1 MPLSRRLRLFGQR
14 FGSGGGDV
22 AADHLNLGEV
32 LFDPA
37 NAVDDAWEWPW
48 AVSTMITSTPA
59 SASAATRSG
68 VSGPVP
74 TLRYQQAAV
83 AIFSGHRVGTGFFDV
98 LESHQAAQMEGVID
112 NQHFLNAVFAHLG
125 FASFK
130 VGAFF
135 HCYQPLAGSHN
146 VGNAVAVSWK
156 RMSRSVTMSPGFS
169 FYHWE
174 AGEAVFAG
182 HGQQVFQL
190 GFGANGDRVFD
201 NDAFVL
207 LHLAH
212 FSGRCAMVMFLWMMP
227 MPPS

>member
-1 MPLSRRLRLFGQR
+1 
-14 FGSGGGDV
+14 
-22 AADHLNLGEV
+22 
-32 LFDPA
+32 
-37 NAVDDAWEWPW
+37 
-48 AVSTMITSTPA
+48 
-59 SASAATRSG
+59 
-68 VSGPVP
+68 
-74 TLRYQQAAV
+74 
-83 AIFSGHRVGTGFFDV
+83 
-98 LESHQAAQMEGVID
+98 MEGVID

-146 VGNAVAVSWK
+146 VGNAVAHV
-156 RMSRSVTMSPGFS
+156 RLEAHVALGHDAYQGFS

-201 NDAFVL
+201 DDAFVL

-212 FSGRCAMVMFLWMMP
+212 FSGLLRHGHVLMDDADAAFL
-227 MPPS
+227 SHRNG